1 MRAFAAV
8 AAARAEGAL
17 LLGGDGPLRGELQEQ
32 ARGLGIADRVRFLGI
47 RRDVP
52 QLLQAADVFTLT
64 SLSEAASLTILEAM
78 ASRLPVVVTA
88 VRGNAEM
95 GRHGMGGLLV
105 RRGND
110 AAAPAALLHGLD

>member
-32 ARGLGIADRVRFLGI
+32 ARALGIADRVRFLGI

-88 VRGNAEM
+88 VGGNAQ
-95 GRHGMGGLLV
+95 RVRPGMDGLLV
-105 RRGND
+105 PPGHHP
-110 AAAPAALLHGLD
+110 APPPP